1 MGPVASPKFREY
13 VGNIAL
19 YAGFTDGEL
28 VGDLLVGVSVSDQP
42 FVILQECLSINDGPS
57 GSSKCEFR
65 SALEDK

>member
-13 VGNIAL
+13 VGDIAL

-42 FVILQECLSINDGPS
+42 FVIPVPLDKRRLFWFVYIG
-57 GSSKCEFR
+57 EFR